1 MTSSVDRG
9 SSKVAVG
16 DANVLMCQK
25 RNAVVH
31 CLSSAAV
38 ATNVFANVSGCASN
52 VLYKAANNHIL
63 HSFNKEGGRGNAL
76 AITSVTYSCNNTVTI
91 KKTHSK
97 ADIAN
102 VLILQ
107 AGQGHFDYAGYS
119 IETGNANIVV
129 HFGKAQGFVTLGLSK
144 GSSFEDPDTQQLEAR
159 QRGPF

>member
-38 ATNVFANVSGCASN
+38 ASN
-52 VLYKAANNHIL
+52 VLYKAANNHPL
-63 HSFNKEGGRGNAL
+63 QSFNKEGGRGNAL

-129 HFGKAQGFVTLGLSK
+129 HFGHAQGFVTLGLSK
-144 GSSFEDPDTQQLEAR
+144 GSSFEDPDTQGLQPY
-159 QRGPF
+159 QRGSF